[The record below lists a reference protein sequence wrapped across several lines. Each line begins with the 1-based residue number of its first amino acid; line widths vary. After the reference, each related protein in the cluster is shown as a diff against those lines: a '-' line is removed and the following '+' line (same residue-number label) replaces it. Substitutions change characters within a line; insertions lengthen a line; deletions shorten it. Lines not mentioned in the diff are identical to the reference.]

1 MRRLLKGCG
10 LLLGG
15 FVGLIVLL
23 LVASQLAAEARLR
36 QTYDVEAATIVIPTD
51 AASIERGRQLVT
63 AGRCRDCHGQSLAG
77 KVSLDEPGIG
87 RIYAS
92 NLTSG
97 QGGVGQTYSDA
108 DWVRAIR
115 HGVAPDGRSLVV
127 TPAQFYYYLSDDD
140 LGAIVAYLK
149 SLPAIDREVPQP
161 SVGLIGRLFLTL
173 FNPQDWLPAEKIDH
187 TGPRPPTPV
196 PGVTAEY
203 GKYLAQT
210 ATCLVCHGRGGY
222 DPDISAAPGGGI
234 NDWTEEAF
242 IYAMRTGN
250 TPSGHRWDDSYMPW
264 RSTSEMSD
272 DELRAMWLYLQT
284 LPPGKAVER

>member
-1 MRRLLKGCG
+1 MRRLFKGCG
-10 LLLGG
+10 FLLVGI
-15 FVGLIVLL
+15 VGLVILLIVAAQ
-23 LVASQLAAEARLR
+23 LVAEARLR
-36 QTYDVEAATIVIPTD
+36 RTYDVEAATIVIPDD
-51 AASIERGRQLVT
+51 AASIERGRELVT
-63 AGRCRDCHGQSLAG
+63 AGRCRDCHGVNLAG
-77 KVSLDEPGIG
+77 KVSLNEPGIG
-87 RIYAS
+87 RVYAS

-97 QGGVGQTYSDA
+97 KGGVGQTYTDA

-127 TPAQFYYYLSDDD
+127 TPAQFYYYLSDED

-149 SLPAIDREVPQP
+149 SLRPVDHEVPQP
-161 SVGLIGRLFLTL
+161 SVGPLGRLFLTL

-187 TGPRPPTPV
+187 TAPRPPTPV

-234 NDWTEEAF
+234 NDWTEEEF
-242 IYAMRTGN
+242 LSAMRTGW
-250 TPSGHRWDDSYMPW
+250 TPDGHRWDDSYMPW

-272 DELRAMWLYLQT
+272 DDLRALWRYLQT

>member
-1 MRRLLKGCG
+1 MRRLLKWLGILFGG
-10 LLLGG
+10 L
-15 FVGLIVLL
+15 VGLILL
-23 LVASQLAAEARLR
+23 LIVVSQLAAEARLR
-36 QTYDVEAATIVIPTD
+36 RTYDVGATPVTIPTD
-51 AASIERGRQLVT
+51 PASIERGRQLVT
-63 AGRCRDCHGQSLAG
+63 AGRCRDCHGFNLAG
-77 KVSLDEPGIG
+77 KVSMDEPGIG

-97 QGGVGQTYSDA
+97 KGGVGQFYTDA

-115 HGVAPDGRSLVV
+115 HGVARDGRSLVV
-127 TPAQFYYYLSDDD
+127 TPAQFYYYLSDED
-140 LGAIVAYLK
+140 LGAIIAYIK
-149 SLPAIDREVPQP
+149 SLPPVDREVLQP
-161 SVGLIGRLFLTL
+161 SVGLLGRLFLTL

-187 TGPRPPTPV
+187 TAPRPPTPV

-203 GKYLAQT
+203 GKYLSQT

-234 NDWTEEAF
+234 ADWTEEGF
-242 IYAMRTGN
+242 VRAMRTGR
-250 TPSGHRWDDSYMPW
+250 TPDGHIWDDDYMPW

-272 DELRAMWLYLQT
+272 DDLKALWLYLQT